1 MNPERLKS
9 ARKTA
14 KLSQEKLGVMAGI
27 DEATARS
34 RVSQYEK
41 GFHTPSFELVKKF
54 AMILNVPECYFYIVD
69 DVFAAAVLQMYHT
82 HQVPFLQHPDY
93 EKLKQA
99 EKLVDQLQ
107 KLIVELTNNSLR

>member
-41 GFHTPSFELVKKF
+41 GFHTPSFDLIKKF
-54 AMILNVPECYFYIVD
+54 AVILNVPECYFYIVD
-69 DVFAAAVLQMYHT
+69 DIFAEAVLEMYHT
-82 HQVPFLQHPDY
+82 HQMPYLQHPDY
-93 EKLKQA
+93 EKLKHA
-99 EKLVDQLQ
+99 EKLVEQLQ
-107 KLIVELTNNSLR
+107 KLIHDLTNKSHR

>member
-27 DEATARS
+27 DEVTARS

-41 GFHTPSFELVKKF
+41 GFHTPPFDLVRKF
-54 AMILNVPECYFYIVD
+54 AVILDVPECYFYIMD
-69 DVFAAAVLQMYHT
+69 DVFAEAVLQMHHSY
-82 HQVPFLQHPDY
+82 QAPVLQHPDH

-99 EKLVDQLQ
+99 EKLAEQLR
-107 KLIVELTNNSLR
+107 KLIHDLTSKSHR